1 MLKRTL
7 CLVLSLLLLI
17 LSLSSCDNN
26 NKVVSD
32 TFVSMDTVIEIKLPA
47 SSTDPD
53 NLFHSCRKIF
63 ETYSD
68 LFDCHIED
76 SEISAINSS
85 NEKRT
90 ISKAMKTL
98 LSKAKCVFEAS
109 DGAFDITIK
118 PVLDLWERAE
128 KENRL
133 PTQEELEGALL
144 LVDSSTLTITEGENT
159 LTKGEGQRLDVGGI
173 AKGAAAETVVSFLRE
188 AGVEWGIIS
197 VGGNIAVFGER
208 DGNREF
214 NIGIRNPR
222 QDKELIGTI
231 GVCDAFVSVS
241 GDYERYYTIDGK
253 RYHHIIDPKNGY
265 PSDSGLCSVVVISK
279 DGTLA
284 DALSTALFVLGADE
298 AIELYNKGIFDFE
311 AILISENEVVLTE
324 GLEGKFTLKAK
335 EYKIANK

>member
-7 CLVLSLLLLI
+7 CLVLTLLLLI

-32 TFVSMDTVIEIKLPA
+32 TFVSMNTVIEIKLPA

-53 NLFHSCRKIF
+53 NLFRLCRQIF
-63 ETYSD
+63 ETYSE
-68 LFDCHIED
+68 LFDCHRED

-85 NEKRT
+85 DEKRPIT
-90 ISKAMKTL
+90 IGMKTL
-98 LSKAKCVFEAS
+98 VSKAKCVFEES

-133 PTQEELEGALL
+133 PTQEELEGALS
-144 LVDSSTLTITEGENT
+144 LVDSSRLTLNDGENT
-159 LTKGEGQRLDVGGI
+159 LEKAEGQRLDVGGI
-173 AKGAAAETVVSFLRE
+173 AKGAAAEAVISFLRE

-208 DGNREF
+208 GGSREF
-214 NIGIRNPR
+214 NIGIRDPR

-265 PSDSGLCSVVVISK
+265 PSDSGLCSVVVISN

-298 AIELYNKGIFDFE
+298 AIELYRSGLLDFE
-311 AILISENEVVLTE
+311 AILISENEVLLTD
-324 GLEGKFTLKAK
+324 GLEGKFSLTAK